1 MRKPRVSL
9 RRDRGFTLVEVLVA
23 MLVMAIMAVMAW
35 QGVDGVVRARA
46 ASQERLERTLRLNTV
61 IAQWEQDLTS
71 IHDTVAIPDVF
82 AFDGATVR
90 FARRTPTG
98 VQIVA
103 WTLRPDA
110 NGVAGNGSLERW
122 VGPVV
127 TTTAALTDSWLRSQ
141 QLQGGEAGQL
151 RTLTGIA
158 QWQVYCYR
166 SNAWSNCQSTG
177 NVQPGGTTG
186 GQQRQDRPD
195 GVRLVLSFAP
205 GSGSSGDL
213 IRDVLLR
220 L

>member
-1 MRKPRVSL
+1 MNALHGGRKPE
-9 RRDRGFTLVEVLVA
+9 RGFTLVEVLVA
-23 MLVMAIMAVMAW
+23 MLIMAIMAVMAW

-61 IAQWEQDLTS
+61 IAQWEQDLMS
-71 IHDTVAIPDVF
+71 IHDTPAIPDAF
-82 AFDGATVR
+82 AFDGASVR

-98 VQIVA
+98 VQMVA

-122 VGPVV
+122 VGPIV

-158 QWQVYCYR
+158 QWQIYCYR
-166 SNAWSNCQSTG
+166 GNSWTNCQSTAAG
-177 NVQPGGTTG
+177 GGGTPGGP
-186 GQQRQDRPD
+186 QRQDRPD

-205 GSGSSGDL
+205 GSGMSGDL
-213 IRDVLLR
+213 TRDVLLR

>member
-1 MRKPRVSL
+1 MNALHDGRKRE
-9 RRDRGFTLVEVLVA
+9 RGFTLVEVLVA
-23 MLVMAIMAVMAW
+23 MLIMAIMAVMAW

-61 IAQWEQDLTS
+61 IAQWEQDLIS
-71 IHDTVAIPDVF
+71 IHDAASIPDVF

-98 VQIVA
+98 VQMVA

-110 NGVAGNGSLERW
+110 NGIAGNGSLERW
-122 VGPVV
+122 VGPIV
-127 TTTAALTDSWLRSQ
+127 TTSAALTDSWLRSQ
-141 QLQGGEAGQL
+141 QLQGGEVGQL

-158 QWQVYCYR
+158 QWQIYCYR
-166 SNAWSNCQSTG
+166 SNSWSNCQSTG
-177 NVQPGGTTG
+177 NIQQGGTPG
-186 GQQRQDRPD
+186 NQPRQDRPD

-205 GSGSSGDL
+205 GSGLSGDL
-213 IRDVLLR
+213 TRDVLLR